1 MSDSDEDLLAL
12 AGAGDEETEEET
24 KPMKDSKKRSRDES
38 SDEDGGMGDDDD
50 DDDDE
55 EMFVNPYPLEGKY
68 KDAKDKAYIEGLP
81 EIEREEILFERGE
94 EMEKYRQK
102 GELARRV
109 RERRQQEKAL
119 EKKTKQRSARSTG
132 GKSSQLSELK
142 KRRQEKESR
151 SRRRQEGYDDS
162 DEQASDYD
170 DGEEEGSGEEGSAYG
185 DEEDEERV
193 EWAESKEPKRSLE
206 VNDLN
211 KIRFGKT
218 LLAKYCHYPGF
229 EDAIVGSF
237 VRVNIGY
244 DHETQSNTY
253 RVCVVKGLQE
263 TQKPYTFLNRTVD
276 AMLLV
281 AHGRSERAFE
291 MGICSD
297 QPITD
302 KEFDR
307 WKRTMEEQDLS
318 LPSVKKIDRKY
329 KELVELQ
336 NHQLTS
342 EEVNEMIKKRQK
354 FSGASVGANAV
365 IEKSMLQQQRVI
377 AMEKGD
383 FAEVEK
389 VDERLDNLERVIQR
403 NQKQTGET
411 EMDKLAKVNERNR
424 RINLERV
431 RRAEAQANENR
442 RKAAAMGNSAAD
454 PFSRLRTRSKIF
466 YETNKKPSEP
476 AEQKKEDDK
485 TNDEQQEQT
494 RKKLMAKKKLSRV
507 DDLIANLDIQLEIE
521 V

>member
-12 AGAGDEETEEET
+12 AGAGDEETEEES
-24 KPMKDSKKRSRDES
+24 KPVKDNKKRARDES
-38 SDEDGGMGDDDD
+38 SDEDGGMDDDDD

-119 EKKTKQRSARSTG
+119 EKKTKQRSARTG
-132 GKSSQLSELK
+132 TGKSSQLSELK

-151 SRRRQEGYDDS
+151 SRRRAEGYDS
-162 DEQASDYD
+162 DEQASEF
-170 DGEEEGSGEEGSAYG
+170 DGEEGSEEEGSIYG
-185 DEEDEERV
+185 DEEDDERV
-193 EWAESKEPKRSLE
+193 EWAEAKETKRALQ

-211 KIRFGKT
+211 KTRFGKT

-229 EDAIVGSF
+229 ENAIVGSF

-244 DHETQSNTY
+244 DHETQANTY
-253 RVCVVKGLQE
+253 RVCVVKGLQNV
-263 TQKPYTFLNRTVD
+263 KPYTFLNRTVD
-276 AMLLV
+276 SMLLV

-307 WKRTMEEQDLS
+307 WKRTLEEQDLS

-342 EEVNEMIKKRQK
+342 EEVNEMIKKRQQ
-354 FSGASVGANAV
+354 FSGSSVGANAV

-403 NQKQTGET
+403 NQKQTGES

-424 RINLERV
+424 RLNVERV
-431 RRAEAQANENR
+431 RRAEVQANENR
-442 RKAAAMGNSAAD
+442 RKAAAMGNRSAD

-466 YETNKKPSEP
+466 YETNRKP
-476 AEQKKEDDK
+476 K
-485 TNDEQQEQT
+485 EQT
-494 RKKLMAKKKLSRV
+494 DENKEGEKVASEEQDETRKNLMAKKKLSRV

>member
-24 KPMKDSKKRSRDES
+24 KPVTDNKKRARDES
-38 SDEDGGMGDDDD
+38 SDEDGGMDDNDD

-119 EKKTKQRSARSTG
+119 EKKTKQRSARSG
-132 GKSSQLSELK
+132 SGKSSQLSELK
-142 KRRQEKESR
+142 KRRQEKETR
-151 SRRRQEGYDDS
+151 SRRRAEGYDDS
-162 DEQASDYD
+162 DEQASEYD
-170 DGEEEGSGEEGSAYG
+170 EEEGSDEEGSAYG
-185 DEEDEERV
+185 DEEEEEEGV
-193 EWAESKEPKRSLE
+193 QWAEAKEPKRSLQ

-263 TQKPYTFLNRTVD
+263 TSKPYTFLNRTVD
-276 AMLLV
+276 SMLLV

-318 LPSVKKIDRKY
+318 LPPVKKIDRKY

-365 IEKSMLQQQRVI
+365 IEKSMLLQQRVI

-389 VDERLDNLERVIQR
+389 VDERLDNVERVIQR
-403 NQKQTGET
+403 NQKQTGES

-431 RRAEAQANENR
+431 RRAEVQANENR
-442 RKAAAMGNSAAD
+442 RKAAALGNSAAD

-476 AEQKKEDDK
+476 AEEKKQEDKVDVE
-485 TNDEQQEQT
+485 EQEET